1 MGLKLITPPTVEP
14 VTAAEAKAFLPALAG
29 ISDATVD
36 LWIAAARE
44 TFDGWNGI
52 LGRAL
57 ITQTWELQVDAFPL
71 SIPWGVD
78 QLLSSAATE
87 IRIPLVPVQ
96 SVSQVAY
103 DDVDGIQQIID
114 PADYYLDST
123 SEPGW
128 LFPVADVPWPTAMT
142 AANAVRVRFVAGYGD
157 TGAAVP
163 RPIRQA
169 IILSVALSNSLMSKD
184 LFVQSVTVDQVG
196 SRNYSGGTQA
206 TATMTAE
213 IERLVS
219 PYRVSCGIS

>member
-29 ISDATVD
+29 TPDATVD
-36 LWIAAARE
+36 LWITAARE

-78 QLLSSAATE
+78 QPLSSAATE

-123 SEPGW
+123 SEPAW

-142 AANAVRVRFVAGYGD
+142 AANAVRVRFVAGYG
-157 TGAAVP
+157 TGFGCSQAHPAGHHPVRRAFQFADEQGSL
-163 RPIRQA
+163 RPER
-169 IILSVALSNSLMSKD
+169 D
-184 LFVQSVTVDQVG
+184 GG
-196 SRNYSGGTQA
+196 SGRLEELLRRHSGYGDND
-206 TATMTAE
+206 
-213 IERLVS
+213 R
-219 PYRVSCGIS
+219 